1 MAEEEKILSIKVDY
15 AEAIKA
21 IGEYKTKID
30 EIKEAEKELKQQLKD
45 GQISQ
50 KEYNEE
56 MAVSKIKTQQYT
68 ESIRVLSKEVN
79 NNLKQDKAKV
89 GSLKGLRAEL
99 SNLTAQYDSLSAEER
114 ENKAIGGALAKQINA
129 TTKEIK
135 DAEEATG
142 RYYRNVGNY
151 ENAIKSAMAST
162 NPFISAVV
170 SIADSAD
177 GAAGMFNQMKTGLL
191 NVTKAALAFIATPL
205 GAILTVIAGAVA
217 LLTKGI
223 SSSEEQMNRWRI
235 VIAPLNSVLD
245 GLSNVITWLS
255 DKILTLVESGG
266 KVLGWVNGMLE
277 KIPFLGDAIKEL
289 NEETGKRV
297 ELSKAQIAYE
307 KAVREEIVRSAERE
321 RDISELRAKVAQK
334 DKYTAK
340 ERIEF
345 LDQAIAIEE
354 EQAKKKKE
362 LAEMRLAALELEGSL
377 TENDA
382 EMNNKLAEAKAAV
395 IKADTDLN
403 NKTREMYAQR
413 VEAINQIKAETKAN
427 EAAAAAANKAAE
439 AAVKKTEKDVQDAA
453 KMEEAEFK
461 AEYERQKRLA
471 EARLA
476 ASKSSSQEELDLKL
490 KLNEIALNEE
500 LRQVK
505 DDEELKLAIRA
516 EYAAKNEALTKE
528 FNDNQVKANQDRADK
543 ELEIEQAKLQAMSAV
558 MGSLVGLI
566 EAVGESSKAAA
577 IASKVIAL
585 AQIAIDTGAAISSGI
600 AQAAKAGPFPA
611 NLAAIATTVAT
622 VVANMAQAIKTV
634 KSAKFSTGGDV
645 SGEGTSTSDSI
656 PAMLSDG
663 ESVMTAKA
671 TSMFAPI
678 LSAFNQAGGGVPIYG
693 QQAGSRAMGE
703 DMLAK
708 SFAKGLAEMPAP
720 QVAVTEIERVSNR
733 VKVIENINRI

>member
-1 MAEEEKILSIKVDY
+1 MAEEEKILRIKVDY
-15 AEAIKA
+15 EEAIKA
-21 IGEYKTKID
+21 IAEYQSKID
-30 EIKEAEKELKQQLKD
+30 HLKIAEKELKEKL
-45 GQISQ
+45 Q
-50 KEYNEE
+50 KGGMSRNEYNEQLTE
-56 MAVSKIKTQQYT
+56 MKLRTRQYT

-79 NNLKQDKAKV
+79 NNLKQDRVKV

-114 ENKAIGGALAKQINA
+114 ENKEIGGALAKQINA

-162 NPFISAVV
+162 NPFVSVVV
-170 SIADSAD
+170 SVADSAD
-177 GAAGMFNQMKTGLL
+177 GASGMLNQMKTGLL

-235 VIAPLNSVLD
+235 VIAPLNVVLD
-245 GLSNVITWLS
+245 GLSNAVTWLS
-255 DKILTLVESGG
+255 DKILDLIESGG

-307 KAVREEIVRSAERE
+307 KAVRDEIVKSAERE
-321 RDISELRAKVAQK
+321 KDISELRAKVAQK
-334 DKYTAK
+334 DKYTAQ

-345 LDQAIAIEE
+345 LDQAIAKEE
-354 EQAKKKKE
+354 EQAKKNKE

-395 IKADTDLN
+395 IRADTNLN

-453 KMEEAEFK
+453 KMKEDEFK

-476 ASKSSSQEELDLKL
+476 ATESSSKEELELKI
-490 KLNEIALNEE
+490 KINELALNEE
-500 LRQVK
+500 LRQIK

-516 EYAAKNEALTKE
+516 EYAAKNEALAKA
-528 FNDNQVKANQDRADK
+528 FNDSQIKEQQDKADK
-543 ELEIEQAKLQAMSAV
+543 EVEIEQAKLQAMSQV
-558 MGSLVGLI
+558 MGSLVSLI

-577 IASKVIAL
+577 IASKVVAL
-585 AQIAIDTGAAISSGI
+585 AQIAIDTGAAISSGV
-600 AQAAKAGPFPA
+600 AQATKIGFPQ

-622 VVANMAQAIKTV
+622 VVANMANAIKTV
-634 KSAKFSTGGDV
+634 KSAKFATGGDV
-645 SGEGTSTSDSI
+645 TGEGTATSDSI
-656 PAMLSDG
+656 PAMLSNG

-693 QQAGSRAMGE
+693 QQAGSKAMGE

-708 SFAKGLAEMPAP
+708 SFAKGLASMPSP
-720 QVAVTEIERVSNR
+720 VVAVTEIEAVQNR